1 MAWRQGRLGG
11 GVSPSATCTG
21 NGECV
26 YSGGTESWLLSVEF
40 PVCKSAPRSIAVQQG
55 SSYLRGSPSSR
66 EVLSLVGSGP
76 DVIGSLRLTLT

>member
-1 MAWRQGRLGG
+1 MWRQGRLGQES
-11 GVSPSATCTG
+11 VPAPTCSG
-21 NGECV
+21 SGECV
-26 YSGGTESWLLSVEF
+26 YSGGTESWFLSVEF
-40 PVCKSAPRSIAVQQG
+40 PVCKSAPPSIAVQQG